1 MSKQPRTLEIEEDIN
16 FQRKE
21 WAFQRIGVAVLFLL
35 VLAALL
41 GLTGMGGPASHAEAG
56 ERGGP
61 LFVEYERFVR
71 RGAKARMTLHFRSDP
86 PGFIQFWVSAPY
98 LDDVIVNSVAPIP
111 QTVTVE
117 SVTARVYDTRRVSR
131 RHRHGRDGASNIRQA
146 RRRGWHRRRRKRRH
160 SATVTVLNEVSNGL
174 SV

>member
-1 MSKQPRTLEIEEDIN
+1 MSKQPRTLEIEQDLR

-21 WAFQRIGVAVLFLL
+21 WFFQRLGVALL
-35 VLAALL
+35 CAFVIAAAF
-41 GLTGMGGPASHAEAG
+41 GLTGMGGPVSHAEAG

-98 LDDVIVNSVAPIP
+98 LDDVIVDSVAPIP

-117 SVTARVYDTRRVSR
+117 GSRHVFTIRAASTDVAVTVEMEHQTF
-131 RHRHGRDGASNIRQA
+131 GRLDGEVGIVGGASVAIRQ
-146 RRRGWHRRRRKRRH
+146 
-160 SATVTVLNEVSNGL
+160 L
-174 SV
+174 SLF

>member
-1 MSKQPRTLEIEEDIN
+1 MSKQPRTLEIDEDIN
-16 FQRKE
+16 FQKKE
-21 WAFQRIGVAVLFLL
+21 WSFQRIGVAILFLV

-41 GLTGMGGPASHAEAG
+41 GLTGMGGPVSHAEAG

-98 LDDVIVNSVAPIP
+98 LDDVIVDSVAPIP

-117 SVTARVYDTRRVSR
+117 GSRHVYTIRAASADVAVTVEMEHQTF
-131 RHRHGRDGASNIRQA
+131 GRLTGEVGIVGGASVAIRQ
-146 RRRGWHRRRRKRRH
+146 
-160 SATVTVLNEVSNGL
+160 L
-174 SV
+174 SLF

>member
-1 MSKQPRTLEIEEDIN
+1 MSRFLC
-16 FQRKE
+16 
-21 WAFQRIGVAVLFLL
+21 AFAI
-35 VLAALL
+35 AAAF
-41 GLTGMGGPASHAEAG
+41 GLTGMGGPVSHAEAG

-98 LDDVIVNSVAPIP
+98 LDDVIVDSVAPIP

-117 SVTARVYDTRRVSR
+117 GSRHVYTIRAASADVAVTLEMEHQTFGRLAGEVGIVGGTSVA
-131 RHRHGRDGASNIRQA
+131 IRQ
-146 RRRGWHRRRRKRRH
+146 
-160 SATVTVLNEVSNGL
+160 L
-174 SV
+174 SLF